1 MDTEYLFTEMR
12 DDGFT
17 DAARIEDLGPN
28 DFAKVGSRV
37 RAPAFL
43 SRFGFSPRRVGRP
56 YLDKR
61 FLVSL

>member
-28 DFAKVGSRV
+28 DFAKVGSAACERQLSSHGSV
-37 RAPAFL
+37 SARAGWAVL
-43 SRFGFSPRRVGRP
+43 ILIRGF
-56 YLDKR
+56 
-61 FLVSL
+61 